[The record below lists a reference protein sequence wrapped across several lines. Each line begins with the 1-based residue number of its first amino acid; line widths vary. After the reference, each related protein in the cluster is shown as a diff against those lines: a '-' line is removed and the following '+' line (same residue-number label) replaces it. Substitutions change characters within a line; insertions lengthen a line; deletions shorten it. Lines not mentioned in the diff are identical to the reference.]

1 MVSVTLRELL
11 EAGVHFGHQTRRW
24 NPKMK
29 PFIFAKRN
37 GIYII
42 DLQKTQRAW
51 QGALQFLEEE
61 AAQSGKVLFVGTK
74 RQAQEIISEEANRCG
89 QFYVN
94 HRGLGGLL
102 TNYATV
108 SRSIDRYRDL
118 EAMSEDGRFELLP
131 KKEVLRL
138 RRSLFKLE
146 RNLIGIK
153 DMGGLPDVVFVID
166 IYREAIA
173 VAEAIKLGI
182 PVVAVVDT
190 NCDPDGIDYVVPGND
205 DAIRSIRLF
214 CRLAADA
221 ILAGRGTYEKRAED
235 AAREVEE
242 AKQAKQAAEEAEQAA
257 EAGKKAKAEPK
268 AAETEVE
275 PKAETGAEPSSSEA
289 S

>member
-1 MVSVTLRELL
+1 MSEVGLNQLL

-42 DLQKTQRAW
+42 DLQQTQRAW

-61 AAQSGKVLFVGTK
+61 AAQSVKVLFVGTK

-94 HRGLGGLL
+94 HRWLGGLL

-242 AKQAKQAAEEAEQAA
+242 AKQAKQAAEEAKQAA

-275 PKAETGAEPSSSEA
+275 LKAETGAEPSSSEA

>member
-94 HRGLGGLL
+94 HRWLGGLL

>member
-42 DLQKTQRAW
+42 DLQQTQRAW

-94 HRGLGGLL
+94 HRWLGGLL

-118 EAMSEDGRFELLP
+118 EAMAEDGRFELLP

-138 RRSLFKLE
+138 RRSLFKLK

-153 DMGGLPDVVFVID
+153 DMGGLPDAVFVID

-221 ILAGRGTYEKRAED
+221 ILVGRGTYEKRAED
-235 AAREVEE
+235 AARAVEE
-242 AKQAKQAAEEAEQAA
+242 AKQAA
-257 EAGKKAKAEPK
+257 EASEKAKAEPK

-275 PKAETGAEPSSSEA
+275 PEPETGEEPPSSEA